1 MRTTA
6 LNDCGIDNG
15 VDGGIDGGVGGDGDG
30 GIHCL
35 SPMELFLFHVN
46 VPGNDVLLYGCV

>member
-6 LNDCGIDNG
+6 LDDDGI
-15 VDGGIDGGVGGDGDG
+15 GGDIDGDIDD

-35 SPMELFLFHVN
+35 SPMELCLFHVN
-46 VPGNDVLLYGCV
+46 APGNDVLLYGCV